1 MSFKSQKALY
11 LVRDTELKIAC
22 VHVLLFKK
30 KTFYKAL
37 KVLTEI
43 HSSESA
49 KQKHTV
55 LAQPCFTICKNIK
68 VRLLFRDDTIQRP
81 ATITELFQFV
91 YARQKVTRTELTFS
105 ALPGACQMQAD

>member
-11 LVRDTELKIAC
+11 FVRDTELKIAC

-30 KTFYKAL
+30 IYKAL

-49 KQKHTV
+49 KQKHEA
-55 LAQPCFTICKNIK
+55 LAQSCFTICKNIK
-68 VRLLFRDDTIQRP
+68 VRLLFRDDTIQRTS
-81 ATITELFQFV
+81 TITGLFQFV
-91 YARQKVTRTELTFS
+91 YARQKVIRAELTFS